1 MILRTGL
8 ELENWAVSSYL
19 VRLTNQIYK
28 MLPSREEGA
37 DWEWQLSTIIEEV
50 QGMKKV
56 FSKHQDK
63 LLILLCKLEGM
74 YSLTDKEDF
83 TLYRRTIF
91 ECLSIVNEV
100 AADVNG

>member
-1 MILRTGL
+1 MATFNYYRRNTGY
-8 ELENWAVSSYL
+8 E
-19 VRLTNQIYK
+19 
-28 MLPSREEGA
+28 
-37 DWEWQLSTIIEEV
+37 
-50 QGMKKV
+50 KV
-56 FSKHQDK
+56 FSKYQDK